1 MMTEKTSKFRNSH
14 RLMSNVG
21 GRPIGWLQVF
31 ANFAGACIVTSY
43 FVFFDQVFP
52 AQQVQNTFY
61 VVGIMF
67 VGLVIIAVVFFLQ
80 LAKRSKS
87 ICWPQKT

>member
-1 MMTEKTSKFRNSH
+1 
-14 RLMSNVG
+14 MSNF
-21 GRPIGWLQVF
+21 GRPIGWLQVV

-52 AQQVQNTFY
+52 DQQAQNTFY

-67 VGLVIIAVVFFLQ
+67 AGLVIIAIVFFTTGE
-80 LAKRSKS
+80 K
-87 ICWPQKT
+87 I